1 MDLSTWIPAMYLI
14 GIVAFALVFACIP
27 GCDKV

>member
-1 MDLSTWIPAMYLI
+1 MDLYTWIPAMYIL
-14 GIVAFALVFACIP
+14 GVVAFALMFACIP

>member
-1 MDLSTWIPAMYLI
+1 MDLTTWIPAMYIL
-14 GIVAFALVFACIP
+14 GIAVFALIFACIP

>member
-1 MDLSTWIPAMYLI
+1 MDLSTWIPAMYLL
-14 GIVAFALVFACIP
+14 GIVAFALIFACIP

>member
-1 MDLSTWIPAMYLI
+1 MDLATWIPAMYVL
-14 GIVAFALVFACIP
+14 GIVAFALIFACIP

>member
-1 MDLSTWIPAMYLI
+1 MDLATWIPAMYVL
-14 GIVAFALVFACIP
+14 GIAAFALIFACIP

>member
-1 MDLSTWIPAMYLI
+1 MDLSTWIPAMYIL
-14 GIVAFALVFACIP
+14 GIVGFALVFACIP

>member
-1 MDLSTWIPAMYLI
+1 MDLSFWIPAMYIL
-14 GIVAFALVFACIP
+14 GVAAFALVFACIP